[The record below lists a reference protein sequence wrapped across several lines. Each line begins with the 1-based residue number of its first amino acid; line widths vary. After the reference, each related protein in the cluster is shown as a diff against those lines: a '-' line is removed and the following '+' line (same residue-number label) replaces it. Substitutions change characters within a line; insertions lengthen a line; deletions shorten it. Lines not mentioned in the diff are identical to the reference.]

1 MKNSY
6 KNLLILISMVIGFV
20 SIALV
25 IGYVSIAMGIIG
37 SIGGV
42 SMYQDYGAVFV
53 LPLPSIA
60 RILMNLAIVVIN
72 YIMCKK
78 NKTSNLLAVF
88 SIILVI
94 MLPICNIVL
103 NRYMQLIY
111 ISKGVDAL
119 SSYSVFENSLLL
131 AKVFANVSGLILC
144 SAMGVSM
151 YNGLARS
158 SKVNV
163 WFNISFIFCIVSI
176 WICYEMRSEL
186 IRELLETPDAIPT
199 YNKLTFYEIFAFIIP
214 TIIIAATIFIKVLSI
229 ISKSYIVIV
238 TVLMAILQIVYE
250 IVRGIEIS
258 NIGLNQSTVDIASYG
273 SMTGMIYI
281 VAIPVMFVAEVF
293 FFVGLGQESNK
304 MINPQK
310 ETLLD

>member
-6 KNLLILISMVIGFV
+6 KNLLILISMAIGFV
-20 SIALV
+20 SIAMG
-25 IGYVSIAMGIIG
+25 IGFVSIAMGIIG
-37 SIGGV
+37 SNEGV
-42 SMYQDYGAVFV
+42 SMYQVFGAVF
-53 LPLPSIA
+53 LFPLPSIV

-72 YIMCKK
+72 YVICKK

-94 MLPICNIVL
+94 LLPICNIVL
-103 NRYMQLIY
+103 NRYMQLIC
-111 ISKGVDAL
+111 ISKGEQIF
-119 SSYSVFENSLLL
+119 SSYSIFENSLLL

-144 SAMGVSM
+144 SAMGVSI

-176 WICYEMRSEL
+176 WICYEMRSGL

-238 TVLMAILQIVYE
+238 TVLMAILQIGYE
-250 IVRGIEIS
+250 IVRGIEAS

-293 FFVGLGQESNK
+293 FFVGLGQESNE
-304 MINPQK
+304 MINPQI
-310 ETLLD
+310 ETLY